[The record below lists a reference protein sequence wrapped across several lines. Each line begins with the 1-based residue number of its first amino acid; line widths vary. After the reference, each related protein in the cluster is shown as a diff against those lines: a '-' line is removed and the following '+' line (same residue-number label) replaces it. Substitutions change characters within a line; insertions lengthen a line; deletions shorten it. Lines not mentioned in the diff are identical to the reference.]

1 MENHATAGAA
11 VDACGVDQRSDEYRL
26 LMAYCGKRKRQRSG
40 PMPQCQGLI
49 QKEGPPPSRHNARFY
64 DTGPI
69 HHKFQGCA
77 PSRHGRVAAAA
88 GAAGREG
95 NTLNGVADRLI
106 QIADSVQIT
115 TDDIESD
122 GTEDQ
127 HDVIRRLVELL
138 KVSGDKL
145 NEEIMSNH
153 ILQRHLQT
161 SFTYSLFETVTSTLL
176 QGVTGVEGDG
186 PVARTGCPTPEK
198 EERVQREQIALAC
211 EVTSKLSALDLHPM
225 SRAMGFGTRYLQE
238 HHTAWVKKHG
248 GWNSVFD
255 SEDTD

>member
-40 PMPQCQGLI
+40 PMPQFQGLI
-49 QKEGPPPSRHNARFY
+49 QKEGPPPSRHNATFY

-69 HHKFQGCA
+69 HRGFRSA
-77 PSRHGRVAAAA
+77 PSRHGRVA
-88 GAAGREG
+88 
-95 NTLNGVADRLI
+95 
-106 QIADSVQIT
+106 
-115 TDDIESD
+115 
-122 GTEDQ
+122 
-127 HDVIRRLVELL
+127 DVIRRLVELL
-138 KVSGDKL
+138 KASGDKL
-145 NEEIMSNH
+145 NEEIKSNH

-186 PVARTGCPTPEK
+186 PVAQTGYPAPEK

-248 GWNSVFD
+248 GWNNVFD

>member
-69 HHKFQGCA
+69 HRKFQGCA
-77 PSRHGRVAAAA
+77 PSRHGLVAAT
-88 GAAGREG
+88 GAAGGEG
-95 NTLNGVADRLI
+95 NTLNGVADRLT

-138 KVSGDKL
+138 KASGDKL
-145 NEEIMSNH
+145 NEEVCVSSWGERGRVSNAIGLPITNK
-153 ILQRHLQT
+153 ILFVTCAEYNWCR
-161 SFTYSLFETVTSTLL
+161 SYSEIRNT
-176 QGVTGVEGDG
+176 TGV
-186 PVARTGCPTPEK
+186 
-198 EERVQREQIALAC
+198 
-211 EVTSKLSALDLHPM
+211 DL
-225 SRAMGFGTRYLQE
+225 T
-238 HHTAWVKKHG
+238 VKC
-248 GWNSVFD
+248 
-255 SEDTD
+255 

>member
-40 PMPQCQGLI
+40 PMPQFQGLI
-49 QKEGPPPSRHNARFY
+49 QKEGPPPSRHNATFY
-64 DTGPI
+64 DTGPT
-69 HHKFQGCA
+69 HRGF
-77 PSRHGRVAAAA
+77 PSRHGRMAAA
-88 GAAGREG
+88 GAAGGVG
-95 NTLNGVADRLI
+95 NTLDGVADRLT

-115 TDDIESD
+115 PDDIESD
-122 GTEDQ
+122 GTDDQ
-127 HDVIRRLVELL
+127 HDLIRRLVELL
-138 KVSGDKL
+138 KASGDKL
-145 NEEIMSNH
+145 NEEIKSNH

-186 PVARTGCPTPEK
+186 PVAQTGYPAPEK

-248 GWNSVFD
+248 GWNNVFD

>member
-40 PMPQCQGLI
+40 RMPQFQSQI
-49 QKEGPPPSRHNARFY
+49 QKEGSPPSRHNATFY

-69 HHKFQGCA
+69 HCEFQCWA
-77 PSRHGRVAAAA
+77 PSRHGLVAAAA
-88 GAAGREG
+88 GAAGGEG
-95 NTLNGVADRLI
+95 NTLNGVADRLT

-138 KVSGDKL
+138 KASGDKL
-145 NEEIMSNH
+145 NEEIKSNH
-153 ILQRHLQT
+153 VLQRHLQT

-176 QGVTGVEGDG
+176 QRVTGVEGDG
-186 PVARTGCPTPEK
+186 PVGQTGYPAPEK
-198 EERVQREQIALAC
+198 EERVQREKIALAC

-248 GWNSVFD
+248 GWNNVFD